1 LTLLAFAELRAATGA
16 TAVAR
21 TLLDE
26 VRTICTPLDAK
37 PTLTRSDALAAR
49 LAATA
54 GAFPDGLS
62 HREVDVLRLITA
74 GHNNQEIADHLS
86 LSIRT
91 VERHITNL
99 YGKIGAHG
107 RADATAYALRHLP

>member
-1 LTLLAFAELRAATGA
+1 MLRLTFACAFP
-16 TAVAR
+16 R

-37 PTLTRSDALAAR
+37 PALARADTLATR
-49 LAATA
+49 LAATS
-54 GAFPDGLS
+54 GVFPDGLS
-62 HREVDVLRLITA
+62 NREVDVLRLIAA
-74 GHNNQEIADHLS
+74 GRNNQEIADALS